1 MTEATIRQAGI
12 QRDRG
17 AAGTGLDGPLLIAA
31 ASLALSGLVMV
42 ASASMPMAD
51 RALGEPFHY
60 FQRQLVYLLLGLA
73 TAAVLVRIPLELW
86 LRARLV
92 MMIGALAVLAV
103 VLIPGLGKTV
113 HGSTRWLDFGLF
125 QVQTSEPARLMLVL
139 YLAGFLAV
147 RGELLARHYRVI
159 LGPVVILALACLL
172 LLAQPDFGAA
182 VVLMGTALVMLFL
195 GGVRL
200 LWFLGVFGA
209 ASAALGMLVWTSPYR
224 LDRLTG
230 FLHPWQDP
238 FSSGFQ
244 LTQSLIAIGSGGW
257 LGVGLGDS
265 VQKLF
270 YLPEV
275 HTDFMFAVIAEEL
288 GLVGA
293 TAVIGLYAVV
303 VWRGLAIGAWAARRE
318 QWFGAYLAWGL
329 TAWLGSQAFINIG
342 VNMGLLPTTGLTLPV
357 MSYGG
362 SSVLVTCAALGLML
376 RVGKEA
382 RDAEEVSI

>member
-1 MTEATIRQAGI
+1 MTEAAIRQAGM

-17 AAGTGLDGPLLIAA
+17 AAGTGLDRPLLIAA
-31 ASLALSGLVMV
+31 ACLALSGLVMV

-51 RALGEPFHY
+51 RTLGEPFHY
-60 FQRQLVYLLLGLA
+60 FQRQLVYLLLGV
-73 TAAVLVRIPLELW
+73 TSGAVLFRIPLAVW
-86 LRARLV
+86 RRARLA
-92 MMIGALAVLAV
+92 MMAGALVVLAV
-103 VLIPGLGKTV
+103 VFIPGLGKTV
-113 HGSTRWLDFGLF
+113 NGSTRWLDLGLF
-125 QVQTSEPARLMLVL
+125 QVQTSELARLMLIL

-147 RGELLARHYRVI
+147 RGGALERRYSAI
-159 LGPVVILALACLL
+159 LGPVLILALACVL

-182 VVLMGTALVMLFL
+182 AVLMSTALVMLFL
-195 GGVRL
+195 GGVGL

-209 ASAALGMLVWTSPYR
+209 AVTALGALLWSSPYR
-224 LDRLTG
+224 IERLTG
-230 FLHPWQDP
+230 FIDPWQEP

-265 VQKLF
+265 VQKMF

-275 HTDFMFAVIAEEL
+275 HTDFMFAVLAEEL

-293 TAVIGLYAVV
+293 AAVMGLYAVV
-303 VWRGLAIGAWAARRE
+303 VWRGLAIGARAARAE

-329 TAWLGSQAFINIG
+329 TAWLGLQAFINMG
-342 VNMGLLPTTGLTLPV
+342 VNMGLLPTTGLTLPL

-362 SSVLVTCAALGLML
+362 SSLLVTCAALALVM
-376 RVGKEA
+376 RVGREA
-382 RDAEEVSI
+382 LEAEEASV